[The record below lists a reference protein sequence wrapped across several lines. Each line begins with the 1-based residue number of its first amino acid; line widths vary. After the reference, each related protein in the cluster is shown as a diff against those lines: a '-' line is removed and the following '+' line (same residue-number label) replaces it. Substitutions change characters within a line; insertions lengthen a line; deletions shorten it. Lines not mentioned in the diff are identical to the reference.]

1 MPIFFITLPIFFII
15 AAGWLMRKFNVVK
28 DSWINILNSF
38 TYYVSLPAL
47 IVASFWEINFLDKNY
62 LFVIFLS
69 LITIVLFSLL
79 VFIALHFLK
88 ISRTLKA
95 SIFLSA
101 TVGNTIY
108 MGFPLVEMAFGK
120 ELLPSAALVGVIYLI
135 IPILASIFI
144 IKYWHSRDHKITK
157 HLLEFLRNPLMISV
171 FVGVALS
178 FVNFDIA
185 VINSVKKAFAM
196 LGATASPVALF
207 TLGEFLYGKF
217 LKKDLNLVFFT
228 SFLKIII
235 FPMAVAVVGGFF
247 IMSQDNI
254 DMPVL
259 LASMPVAVTTF
270 VIAEKFNLDKELVGN
285 SLFISTIFSFIIAPL
300 ILWLM

>member
-15 AAGWLMRKFNVVK
+15 ATGWLMRKFNIVK

-47 IVASFWEINFLDKNY
+47 IVASFWEINFLDKNS

-88 ISRTLKA
+88 ISKTLKA

-120 ELLPSAALVGVIYLI
+120 EFLPKAALVGVIYLI

-178 FVNFDIA
+178 FINFDIA
-185 VINSVKKAFAM
+185 AINSVKKAFAM

-217 LKKDLNLVFFT
+217 FRKDLNLVFFT
-228 SFLKIII
+228 SFLKMII
-235 FPMAVAVVGGFF
+235 FPMAVAAVGGFF
-247 IMSQDNI
+247 MMSKNNI